1 MSQNL
6 ILHGI
11 RLIIDALATLR
22 IVDISYSDVITA
34 AGLIDCLL
42 QFLKGKLRY
51 HVICL
56 SLTYHSTE
64 PVSSDTSAKYFL
76 EPSMLVDCL
85 HRLIVAAPS
94 IKSGPEISSLIRKCF
109 ASMLEASLHSKTVW
123 TCFKTHQSTSQLLS
137 KLLIESNDRGVREG
151 VVVSMKSV
159 CGEMPTSVFSNHL
172 VLLFLPNLV
181 K

>member
-11 RLIIDALATLR
+11 RLIIDALENLR
-22 IVDISYSDVITA
+22 IIDISYSDIITA
-34 AGLIDCLL
+34 SGLIDCLL

-51 HVICL
+51 YVIYL
-56 SLTYHSTE
+56 SLTYYSTE

-76 EPSMLVDCL
+76 NPSMLIDCL
-85 HRLIVAAPS
+85 HGLIVAAPS
-94 IKSGPEISSLIRKCF
+94 IKTGPEINSLIRNCF

-123 TCFKTHQSTSQLLS
+123 TCFKTHRSTSQLLS
-137 KLLIESNDRGVREG
+137 RLLIESSDKGVREG

-172 VLLFLPNLV
+172 VLLLLPNLV